1 MNDPT
6 DTHTI
11 SRRFDAIA
19 AEHDR
24 HDAIAAEIGGRL
36 LERLDGLRFDP
47 GCIADLGCGTARNT
61 LALRKRFEQ
70 ARLIALD
77 TSIGML
83 RRARKRRGRW
93 RPRFELLHA
102 DLSALPLAEA
112 TVELVHAN
120 LSMQW
125 TPDLAATLAGIRRVM
140 RPRGL
145 LMMTLPG
152 PDTLIELQ
160 RAGVVIR
167 GGVTTHAQQ
176 LGDMLVQSGFQEPV
190 LDTDWLT
197 TTYPRLDQ
205 LLADLDHLG
214 IDYTLPGSPEA
225 LVPQLT
231 DNGRID
237 TLAVTW
243 EVLYA
248 TAWAPDE
255 GQPIRGERGEE
266 ASIPVASL
274 GVRRRR
280 D

>member
-6 DTHTI
+6 DTQAV
-11 SRRFDAIA
+11 SRRFDAVA
-19 AEHDR
+19 AEYDH
-24 HDAIAAEIGGRL
+24 HDAIAAEIGTRL

-47 GCIADLGCGTARNT
+47 DCIADLGCGTGRGT
-61 LALRKRFEQ
+61 LALRKRYER
-70 ARLIALD
+70 ARLIALEA
-77 TSIGML
+77 SKGML

-93 RPRFELLHA
+93 RPRFELLRA

-112 TVELVHAN
+112 SLDLVHAN

-125 TPDLAATLAGIRRVM
+125 TRDLAATLAGVRRVM

-145 LMMTLPG
+145 MMMTVPG
-152 PDTLIELQ
+152 PDTLVELQ

-167 GGVTTHAQQ
+167 GGVTTHAQE
-176 LGDMLVQSGFQEPV
+176 LGDLLVRAGFQEPV

-197 TTYPRLDQ
+197 TTYPRLDH
-205 LLADLDHLG
+205 LLTDLDHLG
-214 IDYTLPGSPEA
+214 IDYSLPGSPEA
-225 LVPQLT
+225 LARELT
-231 DNGRID
+231 DGGRID
-237 TLAVTW
+237 SLAVTW

-266 ASIPVASL
+266 ASVPVASL